1 MDPGVLMIDNGL
13 SGVYVSSKRISSFVV
28 VELRVSASCWVSVEG
43 CPQILVGTLSLYQVN
58 CFNITAQASKES
70 P

>member
-1 MDPGVLMIDNGL
+1 MDPEVLMIDNGW
-13 SGVYVSSKRISSFVV
+13 SGVYVSNKRISSFV

-58 CFNITAQASKES
+58 CFNIAAQASKES